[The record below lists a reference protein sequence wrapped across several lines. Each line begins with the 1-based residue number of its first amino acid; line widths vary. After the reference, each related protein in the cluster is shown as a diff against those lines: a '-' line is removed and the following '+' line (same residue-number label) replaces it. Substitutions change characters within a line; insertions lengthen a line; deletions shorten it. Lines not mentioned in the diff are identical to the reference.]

1 MKGRTV
7 GIIGFGTIGRTVARL
22 LAAFQVKLLVYDPYV
37 KEAEVLE
44 AGGEAVSLEE
54 LLKRSDIVSM
64 HARVS
69 ETSRSMMGR
78 EQFRMMKETAVFI
91 NTARSPL
98 VDMDALYE
106 ALKERWITGAAIDTY
121 EVEPVLGQAERYF
134 AGEMPR
140 FLMNP
145 EVLKGSR

>member
-1 MKGRTV
+1 
-7 GIIGFGTIGRTVARL
+7 
-22 LAAFQVKLLVYDPYV
+22 
-37 KEAEVLE
+37 
-44 AGGEAVSLEE
+44 
-54 LLKRSDIVSM
+54 
-64 HARVS
+64 
-69 ETSRSMMGR
+69 MGR

-106 ALKERWITGAAIDTY
+106 ALKERWITGAAIDNY
-121 EVEPVLGQAERYF
+121 EVEPVPEDSPFFDLDNLTFSCHKSGDTVEAFADSPAMVLGQAERYF

-145 EVLKGSR
+145 EVLKG

>member
-1 MKGRTV
+1 
-7 GIIGFGTIGRTVARL
+7 
-22 LAAFQVKLLVYDPYV
+22 
-37 KEAEVLE
+37 
-44 AGGEAVSLEE
+44 
-54 LLKRSDIVSM
+54 M

-69 ETSRSMMGR
+69 ETSKGMMGR
-78 EQFRMMKETAVFI
+78 EQFRIMKKTAVFI

-106 ALKERWITGAAIDTY
+106 ALKEQWITGAAIDNY
-121 EVEPVLGQAERYF
+121 EVEPVPKDSPLLNLDNLTFSCHKSGDTVEAFADSPAMVLTQAERYF
-134 AGEMPR
+134 AGETPR